1 MGTSGGGTFDVPA
14 TAAARVLFGSVRP
27 GSWQVRADGRRVI
40 AEPAG
45 GLATSWVLPLGH
57 DAVTVARAGS
67 QGQHLADLMMVLL
80 WAAGIWTV
88 RSRLRLGSKGPFNM
102 ANLELGSPSAE
113 VMEIDWSDVLDGQN
127 VG

>member
-1 MGTSGGGTFDVPA
+1 VGTSGGATFGVLA
-14 TAAARVLFGSVRP
+14 TSAARVLFGSVRP
-27 GSWQVRADGRRVI
+27 DSWQVRADGRRVT

-45 GLATSWVLPLGH
+45 GLATSWVLPLGQ
-57 DAVTVARAGS
+57 DTVTVAPAGS
-67 QGQHLADLMMVLL
+67 DGQHLADVLMLLL
-80 WAAGIWTV
+80 WAVGIWTV

-113 VMEIDWSDVLDGQN
+113 VMEIDWSDALDGQN